1 MTGQPAHGWILYDG
15 DCGLCSHWTS
25 RFAPTLARLG
35 LAVAPLQSSWVPEQT
50 GLPLG
55 TLLTDIRLLHPDGT
69 LTSGPDV
76 YRYVM
81 RRLWWGY
88 PIFLLSNVPGLR
100 KLFDWSY
107 RTFARHRK
115 EISTSCG
122 IPQPGA
128 KGGS

>member
-1 MTGQPAHGWILYDG
+1 
-15 DCGLCSHWTS
+15 
-25 RFAPTLARLG
+25 
-35 LAVAPLQSSWVPEQT
+35 VAPLQSSWVPEQT